1 MDRELNILF
10 IKTHNRRPNGKHLP
24 PLGRVGVGFLILFV
38 CFVETAS
45 SQIGIIKTV
54 DMSFGNIAV
63 ISAGTVILDPSSSR
77 IGTGGVTLPAIA
89 GTVTAASF
97 DVSGGANL
105 TYAIT
110 LPLNCIISSGGNN
123 MTVDTFTSTPA
134 STGTLNGIGAQQLQ
148 IGATLN
154 IAGAQPS
161 GTYTSGSPF
170 SVTVNY
176 N

>member
-1 MDRELNILF
+1 MNTLKFILF
-10 IKTHNRRPNGKHLP
+10 I
-24 PLGRVGVGFLILFV
+24 FFV
-38 CFVETAS
+38 SIAETIS
-45 SQIGIIKTV
+45 SQPIGILKTM

-63 ISAGTVILDPSSSR
+63 ISAGTVILDPSGSR

-89 GTVTAASF
+89 GTITAASF

-110 LPLNCIISSGGNN
+110 LPLNCVISSGGNN
-123 MTVDTFTSTPA
+123 MTVDTFTSTPV
-134 STGTLNGIGAQQLQ
+134 STGTLNGIGTQQLK

-154 IAGAQPS
+154 IAGAQPA
-161 GTYTSGSPF
+161 GNYTSGSPF
-170 SVTVNY
+170 TVTVNY